1 METKEDGVNRSEVT
15 GINLISYD
23 DCVTFVSYSDFYQMQ
38 SLNCIYR
45 EIWKNGE
52 YSVIPVEGEQ
62 VVDVGGFLGESAIY
76 FLQNGA
82 KFVNIYEPGQTHG
95 LISLNMIVNGFT
107 ESQFYAHNKA
117 VTGLPGVLNFKSNWN
132 CGQISFEKNNAGEG
146 INVMETASLKDI
158 AVQDAILK
166 FDTEGS
172 EYDTFELAD
181 CSTIS
186 KFKGIMLEFHD
197 RGYMPI
203 TKKLE
208 ECGFEI
214 VKLKVNPGW
223 NKETEEFKSS
233 GMIYAK
239 RSD

>member
-1 METKEDGVNRSEVT
+1 MEATEDGVHRTEVT

-45 EIWKNGE
+45 EVWKNGE
-52 YSVIPVEGEQ
+52 YDTIPVEGEQ

-76 FLQNGA
+76 FLQKGA
-82 KFVNIYEPGQTHG
+82 KFVNIYEPGQTYG
-95 LISLNMIVNGFT
+95 LISLNMIVNGFD
-107 ESQFYAHNKA
+107 ENQFSAHNKA
-117 VTGLPGVLNFKSNWN
+117 VTGLNGNLNYISNWN

-146 INVMETASLKDI
+146 ENIMSTTSLEDI
-158 AVQDAILK
+158 AVKDAVLK

-181 CSTIS
+181 CSTIR

-197 RGYMPI
+197 KGYMPI
-203 TKKLE
+203 TTKLE

-214 VKLKVNPGW
+214 VKIKVNPGW
-223 NKETEEFKSS
+223 DKETEEFKSS

-239 RSD
+239 RI